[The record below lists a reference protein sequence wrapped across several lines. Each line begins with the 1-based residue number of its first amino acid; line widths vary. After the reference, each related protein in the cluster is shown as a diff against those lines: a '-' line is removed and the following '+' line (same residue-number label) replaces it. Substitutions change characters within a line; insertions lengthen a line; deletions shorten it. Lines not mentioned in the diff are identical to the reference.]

1 MGTTVLN
8 FLNDRFL
15 ANQYAKMFDL
25 IKETNYFK
33 LSNELNR
40 LKSKSFKLINFQNR
54 EGVTLL
60 MLAVYIGLVL
70 FIYFIILNNL

>member
-60 MLAVYIGLVL
+60 MLAVYIGLAL